1 MKRTRMDLSNR
12 IYFDFEALSENSHI
26 TELSTRS
33 SKVAAEVE
41 MNDSLVQAN
50 QGSFQ
55 SCFCFYSEMSGPLP
69 DPFYFLRVFMPA
81 IAIYVFLYSTLICR
95 IIVRA
100 PGGGGRRKRYMPSKW
115 GDRVSKKQFL
125 QKYFIVLD
133 SFRLLDETLRGEGVG
148 VVA

>member
-1 MKRTRMDLSNR
+1 MDLSNR

-55 SCFCFYSEMSGPLP
+55 SCFCFYSEMSGLLP
-69 DPFYFLRVFMPA
+69 DPFYFLSVFFYAP
-81 IAIYVFLYSTLICR
+81 ITIYVLLYSTLLCR

-100 PGGGGRRKRYMPSKW
+100 PGGGGGRKRYMPSKW
-115 GDRVSKKQFL
+115 GDRVSKN
-125 QKYFIVLD
+125 
-133 SFRLLDETLRGEGVG
+133 SFCKNTSLFWIRS
-148 VVA
+148 AY